1 MIDYTIPGTP
11 LPEIPKNTPYRA
23 VDWRNSEPN
32 EICSGSY
39 KEGSLISYGSKIY
52 KSEVY
57 VLADKSDYRGKN
69 YLMFKLEDLN
79 KLTKQENMGDEKLIG
94 YKLIIPEYAEAALQ
108 IEGGRFIGI
117 EVKNGQILYSKYTE
131 SVEKLKN
138 AGVLNLWFKP
148 VYEEEFKAGDW
159 VVVTKEIDKNQAK
172 VGVIG
177 KIFRID
183 PKSQYKYC
191 ITNNEIIASWCE
203 DVRKAT
209 QEEIIKAQE
218 QKVDICGIELTIKDN
233 KVFHDKDNT
242 DITEYVKAIK
252 LLWESTL
259 NDGRLRLNNYDF
271 IIDNISIKK
280 TGCRT
285 VNSDIKAWLNVAKM
299 IK

>member
-32 EICSGSY
+32 EIRSGSY

-117 EVKNGQILYSKYTE
+117 EV
-131 SVEKLKN
+131 
-138 AGVLNLWFKP
+138 
-148 VYEEEFKAGDW
+148 
-159 VVVTKEIDKNQAK
+159 
-172 VGVIG
+172 
-177 KIFRID
+177 
-183 PKSQYKYC
+183 
-191 ITNNEIIASWCE
+191 
-203 DVRKAT
+203 
-209 QEEIIKAQE
+209 
-218 QKVDICGIELTIKDN
+218 
-233 KVFHDKDNT
+233 
-242 DITEYVKAIK
+242 
-252 LLWESTL
+252 
-259 NDGRLRLNNYDF
+259 
-271 IIDNISIKK
+271 
-280 TGCRT
+280 
-285 VNSDIKAWLNVAKM
+285 
-299 IK
+299 